1 MKNYIKSFA
10 LLLLCTLSFAACT
23 EDTSYD
29 DYDDM
34 TYPEKM
40 TLGTW
45 TCQSSEA
52 EKFDITI
59 TVNAV
64 GDTIC
69 NILYTVT
76 TPNGMQQ
83 MEMPAGVLT
92 NYDAASGVAEFDF
105 GDSLW
110 GTPGV
115 LYAYYGLDKSSVKFR
130 LFPVVQGQRYDSYG
144 ININGDKA
152 KFPPVFGY
160 WVGMAGES
168 TLEFMV
174 YGDGSCSYAVGDVYI
189 ENGISS
195 TTDGV
200 TTLKPLSAE
209 EGASVVTIR
218 TNELFQMV
226 ATVSGVEGVDETIQ
240 FIMDKQ

>member
-10 LLLLCTLSFAACT
+10 LLLLCTISFVACT

-29 DYDDM
+29 DYDGI
-34 TYPEKM
+34 TYPEKI
-40 TLGTW
+40 TLGSW

-52 EKFDITI
+52 EKFDVTI

-64 GDTIC
+64 GDTVC
-69 NILYTVT
+69 NVLYT
-76 TPNGMQQ
+76 TPVQQ
-83 MEMPAGVLT
+83 MEMSAGVLT
-92 NYDAASGVAEFDF
+92 NYDAVSGMAEFDF
-105 GDSLW
+105 GNSLW

-115 LYAYYGLDKSSVKFR
+115 LYAYYGLDKSSVKFC
-130 LFPVVQGQRYDSYG
+130 LFPVVQGQRYDSYR
-144 ININGDKA
+144 IDIIGDKVA
-152 KFPPVFGY
+152 FPPIFGY

-168 TLEFMV
+168 ILEFIV
-174 YGDGSCSYAVGDVYI
+174 NGDGSCSYAVGDVYI
-189 ENGISS
+189 EDGISS
-195 TTDGV
+195 TSNGV

-209 EGASVVTIR
+209 DGASVVTIR

-226 ATVSGVEGVDETIQ
+226 ATVSGVEGVAETTQ